1 MHNRKKSDQ
10 PPSEAQVA
18 KLAEKCQIYETLI
31 TKLFKLRKDNDTSE
45 KALKLTGDMLKMN
58 PDFYSLWNYR
68 REILIAN
75 SPLLRATITQTV
87 FTKLAGASNEITRDV
102 ELSLT
107 VEGIK
112 KNPKSCKMMFKWF
125 YLS

>member
-1 MHNRKKSDQ
+1 
-10 PPSEAQVA
+10 
-18 KLAEKCQIYETLI
+18 
-31 TKLFKLRKDNDTSE
+31 LRKDNDTSE

-75 SPLLRATITQTV
+75 SPLLSDTITQTV
-87 FTKLAGASNEITRDV
+87 FVKLSDVVSDATRDV

-112 KNPKSCKMMFKWF
+112 KNPKSCETFDTVNS
-125 YLS
+125 Y